1 MLWMFQR
8 VNYGPVTNPKNEG
21 MKDLSTREWLVLAPT
36 VVMAVVMGVAPSIF
50 LKPMKPA
57 LDRVI
62 ARMAAAEPSRVVS
75 VWRPASLDVARDTSA
90 GLEAAPDGRA
100 VRQLSESPRER
111 GAGE

>member
-1 MLWMFQR
+1 
-8 VNYGPVTNPKNEG
+8 VTNPKNEG

-36 VVMAVVMGVAPSIF
+36 VVMAIVMGVAPSIF
-50 LKPMKPA
+50 LSPMKPA

-62 ARMAAAEPSRVVS
+62 ARMAAAQPARVVS
-75 VWRPASLDVARDTSA
+75 AWRPASA
-90 GLEAAPDGRA
+90 GPAAAPEVRA